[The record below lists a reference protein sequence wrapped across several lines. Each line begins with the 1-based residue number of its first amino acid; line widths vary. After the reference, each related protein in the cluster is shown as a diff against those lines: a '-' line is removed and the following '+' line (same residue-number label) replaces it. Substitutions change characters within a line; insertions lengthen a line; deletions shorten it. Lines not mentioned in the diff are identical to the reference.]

1 MKFDP
6 VFGIFFALGIAMIL
20 GAAYSAWR
28 TRQFQA
34 DAEETDGKVIALSP
48 VSDAD
53 GTLYAPVVRFHA
65 SSGRQI
71 EFTDALSSRPAR
83 HSVGQTVRVA
93 YDPEQPDTT
102 ARVAG
107 TLGLYFGPMVL
118 LFIGVVFTAL
128 GSKGGGIPLWDMA
141 RTVLST
147 SGSHVGSFGG
157 RWQNED
163 PATSGITRIEIDS
176 KWPIVQIKAWGKCR
190 PVDCEWGMPES
201 YNNSFVASGELRAT
215 WRTNFSHR
223 MQHMT
228 LLPDGRMQV
237 ETHTHFTDN
246 SGRADYDRTEVFL
259 RQ

>member
-141 RTVLST
+141 RNLGAEWRCE
-147 SGSHVGSFGG
+147 SGEGG
-157 RWQNED
+157 RGGTGPQVTRTGQIP
-163 PATSGITRIEIDS
+163 PAWRRAQDAETDFRQVLGET
-176 KWPIVQIKAWGKCR
+176 PVQRLKALAK
-190 PVDCEWGMPES
+190 PA
-201 YNNSFVASGELRAT
+201 ASAKPRLSAIALMG
-215 WRTNFSHR
+215 
-223 MQHMT
+223 
-228 LLPDGRMQV
+228 
-237 ETHTHFTDN
+237 
-246 SGRADYDRTEVFL
+246 
-259 RQ
+259 